1 MTGKPQTDVSLM
13 IRAGDTLGSLDRIL
27 LKKKCFVFHSNDAVL
42 KKKTQNFFFL
52 LAIFSPTMIL
62 QDFFSF

>member
-42 KKKTQNFFFL
+42 KKKNTKL
-52 LAIFSPTMIL
+52 
-62 QDFFSF
+62 FFSTGYL